1 MSLLPSQVQLR
12 HHSHRHPQLPRQ
24 YLHPTT
30 SYRSRRRRQTSSVLL
45 LLQLYTL
52 ITLLGISI
60 SLLFVNAKQSSSQQP
75 QQGLPVVGILSQPS
89 KKHDHS
95 YHYIATSYV
104 DWIEGGDY
112 HSVNTDV
119 TKKQAITIPI
129 PYDAPPELLDELFTQ
144 INGLLLPG
152 GWNGY
157 MPPSVPYL
165 LDKIVESNENG
176 IYFPVWGTCLGY
188 EFLIKYIGGIDAI
201 QTGFDLYNTSIPL
214 ESVRIQEL
222 YDNSTIYET
231 VTNLPVTLNNHQLG
245 IEPDH
250 FLSNPKLTAVWN
262 ITSINYDVND
272 RPFVSSIEPLYPM
285 EFPFYGVQ
293 YHPEKNAYEYTTY
306 PNTSIP
312 YENIDHTDEGI
323 EFSYY
328 LSNFFLD
335 KVRYGMQQQQ
345 GQNGYTKMSRFP
357 PIRSYTSSIGIKY
370 EDIYIIPYAS
380 HWMTMTA
387 PDIPSQYHN
396 QTTSTQA
403 IINISETAMI
413 DLETNIK
420 IMNNDDTATIQYNPD
435 QQELQLLSHHR
446 DDDDDVMTTNRHNIP
461 RISIPS
467 ISSVLMQQQQVS
479 SS

>member
-1 MSLLPSQVQLR
+1 MTSQVLLR
-12 HHSHRHPQLPRQ
+12 HRPYHHQQVLHR
-24 YLHPTT
+24 LHP
-30 SYRSRRRRQTSSVLL
+30 SCRSRRCRPTSPVTLL
-45 LLQLYTL
+45 LLLTL
-52 ITLLGISI
+52 IPLLGISS
-60 SLLFVNAKQSSSQQP
+60 SLSRFLQCVEAKQQQP
-75 QQGLPVVGILSQPS
+75 PQGLPVVGILSQPS

-104 DWIEGGDY
+104 DWIEGGD
-112 HSVNTDV
+112 NKDNLDDV
-119 TKKQAITIPI
+119 TKKQAIAIPI
-129 PYDAPPELLDELFTQ
+129 PYDASPELLDELFTQ

-176 IYFPVWGTCLGY
+176 VYFPVWGTCLGY

-222 YDNSTIYET
+222 YNDPTIYET
-231 VTNLPVTLNNHQLG
+231 VTNFPVTLNNHQLG

-250 FLSNPKLTAVWN
+250 FLSNPKLTAAWN

-272 RPFVSSIEPLYPM
+272 RPFVSSIEPIHPM

-306 PNTSIP
+306 PDTTIP
-312 YENIDHTDEGI
+312 YENIDHTEEGI

-328 LSNFFLD
+328 VSNFFLE

-345 GQNGYTKMSRFP
+345 AQHGYTKMNRFP

-370 EDIYIIPYAS
+370 EEIYIIPYAS
-380 HWMTMTA
+380 HWMTTPA
-387 PDIPSQYHN
+387 
-396 QTTSTQA
+396 TTTHLTNDTTTTTNRQA
-403 IINISETAMI
+403 IINISKTGMI
-413 DLETNIK
+413 DLETNHDVTTVIHY
-420 IMNNDDTATIQYNPD
+420 DPEPP
-435 QQELQLLSHHR
+435 ELLLSNDHE
-446 DDDDDVMTTNRHNIP
+446 DDHVTNHPIP
-461 RISIPS
+461 RSSIAS
-467 ISSVLMQQQQVS
+467 LLVQQQQRVS
-479 SS
+479 SSS